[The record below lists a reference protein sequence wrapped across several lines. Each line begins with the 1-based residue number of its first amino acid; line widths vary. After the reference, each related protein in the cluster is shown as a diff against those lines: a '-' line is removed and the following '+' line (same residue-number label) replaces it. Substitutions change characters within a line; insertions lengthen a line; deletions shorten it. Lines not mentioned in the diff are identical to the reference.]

1 MTNHK
6 KEAQVSHKKI
16 ISGVR
21 QITILGL
28 TLFMSACT
36 TNTLK
41 DTFSG
46 TEAKDNKPIVIA
58 VDGGYPPFSMTQ
70 ADGTVTGLDIDL
82 ANAVCDKAKIQCE
95 LVKTPW
101 DNMIPLLEQG
111 KIDAIVASLNPTQER
126 KKRIDFTDS
135 YANIGPRFIGK
146 TGGTLK
152 LTEAFM
158 HGKRIGVEATTSL
171 DGYVSSEF
179 EGALI
184 KRVRSVKA
192 LNNLLMTKE
201 VDYILTD
208 ALVASYGF
216 LNTPQGQAYQF
227 LGPELKS
234 EKWFGDGT
242 AITINKKAVSL
253 KLKLNKA
260 IKKMHED
267 GTYSKALKK
276 YL

>member
-1 MTNHK
+1 MFC
-6 KEAQVSHKKI
+6 I
-16 ISGVR
+16 
-21 QITILGL
+21 
-28 TLFMSACT
+28 SACT
-36 TNTLK
+36 TNTYNNS
-41 DTFSG
+41 FSS
-46 TEAKDNKPIVIA
+46 TETKVDKVIVIA
-58 VDGGYPPFSMTQ
+58 VDGGYAPFSMTQ

-82 ANAVCDKAKIQCE
+82 AKAVCEKAKIKCE

-101 DNMIPLLEQG
+101 DDMIPSLEQG

-135 YANIGPRFIGK
+135 YANIGPRFIG
-146 TGGTLK
+146 GIGEGIE
-152 LTEAFM
+152 LTKAFM
-158 HGKRIGVEATTSL
+158 RNKRIGVEATTSL
-171 DGYVSSEF
+171 DGFVSSEF
-179 EGALI
+179 EGAII
-184 KRVRSVKA
+184 KRVRSVKS
-192 LNNLLMTKE
+192 LNDLLVTKQ

-216 LNTPQGQAYQF
+216 LNTPLGQDYQF
-227 LGPELKS
+227 VGPEVKNQR
-234 EKWFGDGT
+234 WFGDGT
-242 AITINKKAVSL
+242 AIAINKNATQL